1 MYIESS
7 ATQNTYFR
15 DVVALIKLLNEP
27 LHDTASMGSCLVS
40 PTSTSASC
48 GCFFVSFFAAGS
60 LHNFDCR
67 LDKSR
72 VLLAFERNKSLN

>member
-1 MYIESS
+1 M
-7 ATQNTYFR
+7 YFR

-27 LHDTASMGSCLVS
+27 LHDTASMGSCLAS
-40 PTSTSASC
+40 PTSTSA
-48 GCFFVSFFAAGS
+48 GCRCFFFVSFFAAGS
-60 LHNFDCR
+60 LHNFDWR